1 MVRAEKTRRQ
11 VAPTVVMVHGAWVD
25 RTGWREVIA
34 LLQAKGLKVVAVQ
47 NPLSSLFANGCRIR
61 RGWSGGAFPAT
72 PNGDA
77 CSRATSPSCR
87 RTSSCRRRFRN
98 RCSPIRSV
106 RYWL

>member
-47 NPLSSLFANGCRIR
+47 TR
-61 RGWSGGAFPAT
+61 
-72 PNGDA
+72 
-77 CSRATSPSCR
+77 
-87 RTSSCRRRFRN
+87 
-98 RCSPIRSV
+98 
-106 RYWL
+106 